1 MLTDRS
7 SSSQATYSGV
17 PVYECIIKDVA
28 VMRRRSDSWLN
39 ATQILKVV
47 GLDKPQRTRVL
58 EREIQKGIHEKVQGG
73 YGKYQG
79 TWIPLDIAIELAE
92 RYNIQA
98 LLAPITTYVPSA
110 TDSPPPAPK
119 HTISTSNRSKKVLSA
134 DAGALGRSRRATS
147 IETESEAIGATQN
160 NASEGSMSPSPS
172 DISSSSRTPSPM
184 PADRANGPYGAQ
196 QAAAA
201 HHNGRDA
208 TNQAR
213 YADIILDYFVTENT
227 TVPSLLINPPPDFNP
242 DMSIDDDE
250 HTALHWACAMGRIRV
265 VKLLLSAGADI
276 FRVNTNQQTALMR
289 ATMFS
294 NNYDLRKFPE
304 LFELLHR
311 SILNIDRN
319 DRTVFHHVVD
329 LALSRGKPHAA
340 RYYMETMI
348 NRLADYGDQLAD
360 ILNFQDDEGETPL
373 TMAAR
378 ARSKRLVRLLLEHG
392 ADPKI
397 RNKEGKNAE
406 DYIIEDERFRSSP
419 SRTGPAGIELGADGL
434 PVLPTASLH
443 TSEAGQR
450 TAGRAVT
457 LMSNLLHSLADSYD
471 SEIHTADKKLT
482 QAHGLLKQIQTE
494 IEDSAKVAEGLHHEA
509 EGVDDERK
517 RVDSLQLALKH
528 GINKRTR
535 DDLERRWA
543 EGKQAIKRA
552 RLQAGLEPGAL
563 SSSSAANQPDGTAAG
578 DAEHEAKKSLDAL
591 PEGKDVKTAIAEL
604 KTQLGEV
611 QKKRSELVDTF
622 VSRAREQGTGKTMAA
637 YRRLIA
643 AGCGGIAPDEVDAV
657 VGVLCEL
664 LQEGHA
670 GSGGAGTTD
679 GASGGDR
686 ARDAAMML
694 KGAGA
699 AALAANA
706 GAA

>member
-1 MLTDRS
+1 
-7 SSSQATYSGV
+7 
-17 PVYECIIKDVA
+17 
-28 VMRRRSDSWLN
+28 
-39 ATQILKVV
+39 
-47 GLDKPQRTRVL
+47 
-58 EREIQKGIHEKVQGG
+58 
-73 YGKYQG
+73 
-79 TWIPLDIAIELAE
+79 
-92 RYNIQA
+92 
-98 LLAPITTYVPSA
+98 
-110 TDSPPPAPK
+110 
-119 HTISTSNRSKKVLSA
+119 
-134 DAGALGRSRRATS
+134 
-147 IETESEAIGATQN
+147 
-160 NASEGSMSPSPS
+160 MSPSPS

-184 PADRANGPYGAQ
+184 PADRANPFASQ
-196 QAAAA
+196 SAAGF
-201 HHNGRDA
+201 NGREPN
-208 TNQAR
+208 NQAR

-227 TVPSLLINPPPDFNP
+227 TVPSLLINPPPDFDP

-311 SILNIDRN
+311 SILNIDKN

-373 TMAAR
+373 SMAAR

-419 SRTGPAGIELGADGL
+419 SRTNPTGVELGADGL
-434 PVLPTASLH
+434 PLLPTSSLH

-471 SEIHTADKKLT
+471 AEISGAEKKLT

-494 IEDSAKVAEGLHHEA
+494 IEDSAKVAEGLQIEA
-509 EGVDDERK
+509 KGVEEEKK

-528 GINKRTR
+528 GINKRAR
-535 DDLERRWA
+535 EDLERRWN
-543 EGKQAIKRA
+543 EGKAAIKRA
-552 RLQAGLEPGAL
+552 RLQAGLD
-563 SSSSAANQPDGTAAG
+563 SSALLPSAAANTSDPTSELLAPLPAGT
-578 DAEHEAKKSLDAL
+578 DI
-591 PEGKDVKTAIAEL
+591 KTAISDL
-604 KTQLGEV
+604 RSQLHSV
-611 QKKRSELVDTF
+611 QQERTELVEKF
-622 VSRAREQGTGKTMAA
+622 IEKAREQGTGRTMAA

-670 GSGGAGTTD
+670 GGVGGE
-679 GASGGDR
+679 GDER
-686 ARDAAMML
+686 ARDVGMML
-694 KGAGA
+694 KGAAAGA
-699 AALAANA
+699 AAMAANA

>member
-535 DDLERRWA
+535 A
-543 EGKQAIKRA
+543 TT
-552 RLQAGLEPGAL
+552 
-563 SSSSAANQPDGTAAG
+563 SSAAGPRASRPSSAHVCRRGSSPVLSPPARRPTSLMARRQAMRSTRQRRASTRCPRARTSRRRSPSSRRSWVRCRRSAASSSTRLSRVH
-578 DAEHEAKKSLDAL
+578 A
-591 PEGKDVKTAIAEL
+591 
-604 KTQLGEV
+604 
-611 QKKRSELVDTF
+611 
-622 VSRAREQGTGKTMAA
+622 SRARARPWQPT
-637 YRRLIA
+637 
-643 AGCGGIAPDEVDAV
+643 
-657 VGVLCEL
+657 
-664 LQEGHA
+664 A
-670 GSGGAGTTD
+670 GSL
-679 GASGGDR
+679 R
-686 ARDAAMML
+686 PDAAASRPTRWTPSSACSASCSRRDMQ
-694 KGAGA
+694 ARE
-699 AALAANA
+699 ALALPMAPRA
-706 GAA
+706 VTARETLP